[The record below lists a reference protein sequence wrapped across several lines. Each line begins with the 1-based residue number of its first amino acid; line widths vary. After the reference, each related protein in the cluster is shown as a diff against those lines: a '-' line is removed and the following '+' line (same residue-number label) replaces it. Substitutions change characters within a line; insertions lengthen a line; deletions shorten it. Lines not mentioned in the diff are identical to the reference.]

1 MYIGI
6 LEYNHDII
14 SYMCI
19 LYHCMFVVGHDLV
32 EPQARKAGYG
42 TSACETKIVLSG
54 IFTTSMGR
62 RGIARR
68 CLCYMP
74 ATADLANIHTAAGCA
89 KQARRAKQWQ
99 WEIRE
104 Q

>member
-54 IFTTSMGR
+54 INFHYEHG
-62 RGIARR
+62 
-68 CLCYMP
+68 
-74 ATADLANIHTAAGCA
+74 
-89 KQARRAKQWQ
+89 QARDRKALPVLYAGDC
-99 WEIRE
+99 
-104 Q
+104 